1 MADGYID
8 LSPVINA
15 VNRAINTVNDNL
27 RVVSNQ
33 VNNVENRVE
42 AVRRETMQE
51 IDNVKKQLVEMLR
64 QQKMQSALQIA
75 TTEVIRVRQELQ
87 KQFGTHQLVRDNM
100 LGILQ
105 ASDLGL
111 ITESTISRCTE
122 ELMLSAPN
130 YWLAPCLISL
140 AAWISN
146 NESLAKRAI
155 AEACKRDREKTCLLF
170 ALITRRVNA
179 GRIQAGKEPTD
190 TTFEWLSE
198 YFKLQ
203 DPSRMRTSII
213 AYIDAYTN
221 HVFGEDKENVC
232 SEHIYHWME
241 VLKERDPEFADKQV
255 KYWEEMFGTYVN
267 SGCMNDYKELQKVC
281 VQYNSMQEY
290 LIRID
295 ASQRETGIKAKF
307 GDMMSATVDTVKLIK
322 DIDEQLVRLVSNYEE
337 DEEKLRNEERR
348 FEKIKEYKG
357 DEERA
362 DRFIRAEKARL
373 YDAPVD
379 FAKRLANSVFDANAS
394 ASAKKSA
401 LVLLR
406 PYISSAFNSFIVEK
420 KDAYPDEIDL
430 VMKIPGKDVKSSV
443 VDGITVAKY
452 ANIAWNGKTAN
463 AENRDELIAS
473 VEKKFKDAENAAY
486 ASISD
491 EAANKASKNG
501 TISFCLFFLIVP
513 IFMGFHFK
521 SKAKKLRAENEKAR
535 ADIKAYYS
543 KASKDCVNILNKAL
557 DERVKAN
564 EVVAQFQA
572 NDKNE
577 TIEI

>member
-1 MADGYID
+1 MAEGYID
-8 LSPVINA
+8 LSPII
-15 VNRAINTVNDNL
+15 RAIDTVNSNL

-33 VNNVENRVE
+33 VSSVENRVE

-51 IDNVKKQLVEMLR
+51 IDNVKRQLVEMLR

-105 ASDLGL
+105 ATDLGL

-130 YWLAPCLISL
+130 YWLAPGLIAL

-179 GRIQAGKEPTD
+179 GRIQAGKQPTD
-190 TTFEWLSE
+190 TTFEWLGE

-221 HVFGEDKENVC
+221 HIFGEDKENIC
-232 SEHIYHWME
+232 GEHIYHWME

-255 KYWEEMFGTYVN
+255 KYWENMFSTYVN
-267 SGCMNDYKELQKVC
+267 SGCMNDYQDLQKVC

-295 ASQRETGIKAKF
+295 ATQRETGIKAKF
-307 GDMMSATVDTVKLIK
+307 GDMMGATVDTVKLVK

-337 DEEKLRNEERR
+337 DEEKLREEEHR
-348 FEKIKEYKG
+348 FQKIKDFKG

-362 DRFIRAEKARL
+362 DRIIRAEKARL

-379 FAKRLANSVFDANAS
+379 FAKRLANSVFDPNAS

-420 KDAYPDEIDL
+420 KDAYPEEIDL
-430 VMKIPGKDVKSSV
+430 VMKVPGKDVKSSIV
-443 VDGITVAKY
+443 SGVTVAKY
-452 ANIAWNGKTAN
+452 NNIAWNGKTAN
-463 AENRDELIAS
+463 AENREELVAS
-473 VEKKFKDAENAAY
+473 IQKKFKDAENSAY

-491 EAANKASKNG
+491 AEINKALKNRKL
-501 TISFCLFFLIVP
+501 SFCFSILIIP
-513 IFMGFHFK
+513 IFMGFHFNK
-521 SKAKKLRAENEKAR
+521 KAKQLKAENEKAR
-535 ADIKAYYS
+535 ADIKAYYA
-543 KASKDCVNILNKAL
+543 KASKESVAIINKAL

-564 EVVAQFQA
+564 EIVAQFGA
-572 NDKNE
+572 NEKNE